1 MKISLANRIE
11 VGLFRH
17 RLFVLVMFALASAF
31 LLFQASQIKLDAAF
45 TKNIPLNHSYM
56 KTYLKH
62 RANFGGANNILIS
75 VCDREG
81 DIFNA
86 EFFDALKGVH
96 DKLFFIPGVDRIQV
110 KSLFSPSTRFVEVV
124 EDGFAGGPVIPAD
137 FQATPEGLAI
147 VKGNVEKAGI
157 VGGIVADDYSCAMVK
172 AALMD
177 INPTTGEKLDT
188 LNIAKQLE
196 EEVRQEF
203 EKGNISVH
211 IIGFAKMVGDV
222 ANGAKGVVLFFAIA
236 IAITAV
242 MVYIFCHSIRLT
254 FLPILCSLIAVVW
267 QMGMLS
273 TLGFGLDPMSI
284 LVPFLVFAIGVSH
297 GVQMINSVVKKV
309 GSGSNTMAAAQASF
323 RALLIPGGIALLSD
337 TVGFLTLLSIDI
349 GIIKELAITA
359 SLGVAMIILTNLVLL
374 PVMVSYLHIKPS
386 AKVGQLK
393 EESPVWQMVAS
404 FATKGP
410 ATVIIAIAVVLYAIG
425 FIKGQGL
432 KIGEL
437 HAGAPALHESSRYN
451 QDTFLITDRYAISVD
466 YMSVIIETTPDACTY
481 YDTMA
486 TINQFQ
492 WRMENVAGVQSAV
505 SLASISKIVNAG
517 YNEGNPK
524 WRVIPRNQQT
534 LVQSIARVPS
544 SSGLL
549 NSNCSVMPVILFL
562 EDHKAET
569 IDTVI
574 AEVKAASQELG
585 SEQVQFKLASG
596 PVGVMAATNEAVA
609 EAQLPMMLYVYGAV
623 ILLCLLS
630 FRSIRATIVVI
641 LPLYV
646 VSTLAQWLMT
656 ALDIGLT
663 VSTLPVIALGVGIG
677 VDYGIYILS
686 TMSIRL
692 KEGADVHDA
701 YLSALK
707 ERGSAVLITGFTLAI
722 GVSTWFFSDLKF
734 QVDMGI
740 LLTFMFLVNML
751 AAVIVL
757 PALAAFLWPNKKNN
771 SNDKEKFVIAGK
783 TGD

>member
-1 MKISLANRIE
+1 
-11 VGLFRH
+11 
-17 RLFVLVMFALASAF
+17 
-31 LLFQASQIKLDAAF
+31 
-45 TKNIPLNHSYM
+45 M

-75 VCDREG
+75 VCDSNS
-81 DIFNA
+81 DIFNPN
-86 EFFDALKGVH
+86 FFNALKGVH

-137 FQATPEGLAI
+137 FQPSEAGLSV
-147 VKGNVEKAGI
+147 VKSNIEKAGI
-157 VGGIVADDYSCAMVK
+157 VGSIVADDYSCAMVK
-172 AALMD
+172 AALLEF
-177 INPTTGEKLDT
+177 NPETGEKLDT
-188 LNIAKQLE
+188 LEIAEKLE
-196 EEVRQEF
+196 QEVRQEF
-203 EKGNISVH
+203 ERDNISVH

-222 ANGAKGVVLFFAIA
+222 AEGAKGVVLFFALA

-242 MVYIFCHSIRLT
+242 MVYIFSHSIRLT
-254 FLPILCSLIAVVW
+254 ILPIMCSLVAVVW
-267 QMGMLS
+267 QMGVLS
-273 TLGFGLDPMSI
+273 SLGFGLDPMSI
-284 LVPFLVFAIGVSH
+284 LIPFLVFAIGVSH

-309 GSGSNTMAAAQASF
+309 ATGLTPASAAQASF
-323 RALLIPGGIALLSD
+323 RALLIPGGVALLSD

-359 SLGVAMIILTNLVLL
+359 SIGVAMIILTNLILL
-374 PVMVSYLHIKPS
+374 PVLLSFTKIKVS
-386 AKVGQLK
+386 AKVGQLS
-393 EESPVWQMVAS
+393 EQSAVWSFMAS
-404 FATKGP
+404 FASKGP
-410 ATVIIAIAVVLYAIG
+410 ARIILFFTAILFVVG
-425 FIKGQGL
+425 FYQGQGL

-466 YMSVIIETTPDACTY
+466 YMSVIIETTADACTY
-481 YDTMA
+481 YETMS
-486 TINQFQ
+486 TIDRFQ
-492 WRMENVAGVQSAV
+492 WQMENIPGVQSAV

-524 WRVIPRNQQT
+524 WRIIPRNQQT

-549 NSNCSVMPVILFL
+549 NSDCSVMPVILFL
-562 EDHKAET
+562 EDHKADT
-569 IDTVI
+569 INTVI
-574 AEVKAASQELG
+574 EAVKATATELG
-585 SEQVQFKLASG
+585 SENVKFKLASG
-596 PVGVMAATNEAVA
+596 PVGVMAATNEAVE

-623 ILLCLLS
+623 IALCLIS
-630 FRSIRATIVVI
+630 FRSVRATLVVV

-686 TMSIRL
+686 TMSIKL
-692 KEGADVHDA
+692 KEGMNVHDA
-701 YLSALK
+701 YLEALK
-707 ERGSAVLITGFTLAI
+707 ERGSAVLITGLTLAI

-751 AAVIVL
+751 AAIIIL
-757 PALAAFLWPNKKNN
+757 PALSAFLWSNKGH
-771 SNDKEKFVIAGK
+771 DKK
-783 TGD
+783 

>member
-17 RLFVLVMFALASAF
+17 KILVLMLFIITSAF
-31 LLFQASQIKLDAAF
+31 FLFQATQIRLDASF

-75 VCDREG
+75 VCDSNG

-86 EFFDALKGVH
+86 DFFNALKGVH

-110 KSLFSPSTRFVEVV
+110 KSLFSPNTRFVEVV

-137 FQATPEGLAI
+137 FQPSEAGLAV
-147 VKGNVEKAGI
+147 VKSNIEKAGI
-157 VGGIVADDYSCAMVK
+157 VGSIVADDYSCAMVK
-172 AALMD
+172 AALLEF
-177 INPTTGEKLDT
+177 NPDTGEKLDT
-188 LNIAKQLE
+188 LEIAEKLE
-196 EEVRQEF
+196 QEVRQEF
-203 EKGNISVH
+203 EHNNISVH

-222 ANGAKGVVLFFAIA
+222 AEGAKGVVLFFALA

-242 MVYIFCHSIRLT
+242 MVYIFSHSIRLT
-254 FLPILCSLIAVVW
+254 ILPILCSLVAVVW

-273 TLGFGLDPMSI
+273 SLGFGLDPMSI
-284 LVPFLVFAIGVSH
+284 LIPFLVFAIGVSH

-309 GSGSNTMAAAQASF
+309 ASGLTPAAAAQASF
-323 RALLIPGGIALLSD
+323 RALLIPGGVALLSD

-359 SLGVAMIILTNLVLL
+359 SIGVAMIILTNLILL
-374 PVMVSYLHIKPS
+374 PVLLSFTNIKVN
-386 AKVGQLK
+386 AKVGQLS
-393 EESPVWQMVAS
+393 EQSAVWSFMAGFAS
-404 FATKGP
+404 KGP
-410 ATVIIAIAVVLYAIG
+410 ARVILFFTAILFVVG
-425 FIKGQGL
+425 FYKGQGL

-466 YMSVIIETTPDACTY
+466 YMSVIIETSANACTY
-481 YDTMA
+481 YDTMS
-486 TINQFQ
+486 TIDRFQ
-492 WRMENVAGVQSAV
+492 WQMENIPGVQSAV
-505 SLASISKIVNAG
+505 SLSSISKIVNAG

-524 WRVIPRNQQT
+524 WRIIPRNQQT

-549 NSNCSVMPVILFL
+549 NSDCSVMPVILFL
-562 EDHKAET
+562 EDHKADT
-569 IDTVI
+569 INTVI
-574 AEVKAASQELG
+574 EAVKATAEKLG
-585 SEQVQFKLASG
+585 SEHVQFKLASG
-596 PVGVMAATNEAVA
+596 PVGVMAATNEAVEA
-609 EAQLPMMLYVYGAV
+609 AQLPMMLYVYGAV
-623 ILLCLLS
+623 IALCLIS
-630 FRSIRATIVVI
+630 FRSVRATLVVV

-686 TMSIRL
+686 TMSIKL
-692 KEGADVHDA
+692 KEGLNVHDA
-701 YLSALK
+701 YLEALK
-707 ERGSAVLITGFTLAI
+707 ERGSAVLITGLTLAI

-751 AAVIVL
+751 AAIIVL
-757 PALAAFLWPNKKNN
+757 PALSAFLWPTKGHDKK
-771 SNDKEKFVIAGK
+771 
-783 TGD
+783 